1 MTTSSRYENLRV
13 LVVEDNAFV
22 RSLVA
27 KVLYNI
33 GVRDIAQATDGGTGL
48 EQLSAF
54 RPDVVICD
62 IEMAPMG
69 GMDFLRAARAGIA
82 TDTPVIF
89 LTSHSEPEIVLQ
101 AKALGADS
109 FLVKPISTGK
119 LKDRL
124 DRVLSRKSDRP
135 SPVGSPA

>member
-1 MTTSSRYENLRV
+1 MSSRYENLRV

-33 GVRDIAQATDGGTGL
+33 GVRDIAQATDGSTGL
-48 EQLSAF
+48 DQLSIF
-54 RPDVVICD
+54 KPDVVICD
-62 IEMAPMG
+62 VEMTPMG
-69 GMDFLRAARAGIA
+69 GMDFLKAARAGIA
-82 TDTPVIF
+82 VDTPVIF
-89 LTSHSEPEIVLQ
+89 LTSHSESEIVMQ
-101 AKALGADS
+101 AKVLGADS

-135 SPVGSPA
+135 PSTGSVA